1 MFIRELNVAEFED
14 FVNKHPNSTHH
25 QTLNYALLKTDYGY
39 EYELIGY
46 CDKENN
52 IYAAALV
59 LVKLV
64 DGYLYA
70 YIPEGFLIDFS
81 DAKLVNEFTKA
92 LFKYYK
98 KENITFIKIN
108 PPITIAEIDP
118 KNNNKNYNDNK
129 RIVNTLKICG
139 FNELEEN
146 KSFSSILPKFNAI
159 VNLNEFSV
167 DKLSKNTKNK
177 IRKGIRKGLI
187 FEKASV
193 YEIEKLYPFIKNK
206 IKKSEYYYND
216 YYNIFARDNAIDYF
230 LVSINYEKYII
241 NSQNTYARE
250 LEKNENLNKKV
261 QLKPGTRNIN
271 KKMNSDRSLLSYK
284 NDIALASKNL
294 NNQNKE
300 YIAGA
305 LIIKHKDTATI
316 LISGYD
322 KKYSSFAPNYF
333 LYYQILEYYRN
344 EYKYVNLNGISGD
357 FSKENKYHGLDQF
370 KLGFN
375 PKIYEYIG
383 EFDLVI
389 NKIIYN
395 RLQKKGLLN
404 KEFNK

>member
-1 MFIRELNVAEFED
+1 MYIRELNVNEFET
-14 FVNKHPNSTHH
+14 FVSANEYSTYH
-25 QTLNYALLKTDYGY
+25 QTLNYALLKTDYDY

-46 CDKENN
+46 CDDANN

-59 LVKLV
+59 LVKLI

-70 YIPEGFLIDFS
+70 YIPEGFLIDYNN
-81 DAKLVNEFTKA
+81 AKLVNDFTKA
-92 LFKYYK
+92 LYKYYK
-98 KENITFIKIN
+98 KEKITFIKIN
-108 PPITIAEIDP
+108 PPVPIAEINI
-118 KNNNKNYNDNK
+118 KTKEKTYNDNQ
-129 RIVNTLKICG
+129 RIKNTLIISG
-139 FNELEEN
+139 FDYLEEE
-146 KSFSSILPKFNAI
+146 KTFEYVLPKYNAI
-159 VNLNEFSV
+159 IELDSFNVDNLN
-167 DKLSKNTKNK
+167 KNTKNK
-177 IRKGIRKGLI
+177 IRKGIRKGLS
-187 FEKASV
+187 FEKGSV
-193 YEIEKLYPFIKNK
+193 YEIDKLYPFIKKK
-206 IKKSEYYYND
+206 IKKSEFYYND
-216 YYNIFARDNAIDYF
+216 YYNIFERNNSVDFF
-230 LVSINYEKYII
+230 LVSINYEQYII
-241 NSQNTYARE
+241 NSQKSYVKE
-250 LEKNENLNKKV
+250 LEKNETLNKKV
-261 QLKPGTRNIN
+261 QQKPGTRNIN

-305 LIIKHKDTATI
+305 LVIKHKDTATI

-344 EYKYVNLNGISGD
+344 EYKYVNLNGVSGD
-357 FSKENKYHGLDQF
+357 FSKTNRYHGLDQF

-375 PKIYEYIG
+375 PCVYEYIG

-395 RLQKKGLLN
+395 KLLKKGYIN